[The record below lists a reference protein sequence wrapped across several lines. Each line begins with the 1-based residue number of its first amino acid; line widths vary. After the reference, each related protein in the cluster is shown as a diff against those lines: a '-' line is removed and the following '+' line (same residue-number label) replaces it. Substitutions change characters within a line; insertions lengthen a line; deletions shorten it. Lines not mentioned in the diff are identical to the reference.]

1 MNKHY
6 HDARRFP
13 MMRFVPGIVTL
24 AISLTLAGMP
34 AYATGMDQGSKQQ
47 QGSQQK
53 TQKDEQKQKRSDTG
67 PQGEEQTGG
76 AGPSGPSSGGNVKA
90 PQHEG
95 AGSKPT
101 H

>member
-1 MNKHY
+1 
-6 HDARRFP
+6 
-13 MMRFVPGIVTL
+13 MRFLQSIPILVIGL
-24 AISLTLAGMP
+24 ALAGPP
-34 AYATGMDQGSKQQ
+34 AYATDSESDKASKQQ
-47 QGSQQK
+47 QGSETT
-53 TQKDEQKQKRSDTG
+53 TQKQEHKQKRSDTG

-95 AGSKPT
+95 AGSKST

>member
-1 MNKHY
+1 MKVFQSIP
-6 HDARRFP
+6 ALVIG
-13 MMRFVPGIVTL
+13 M
-24 AISLTLAGMP
+24 ALAGLP
-34 AYATGMDQGSKQQ
+34 AYATEADKAPKQ
-47 QGSQQK
+47 QGSETK
-53 TQKDEQKQKRSDTG
+53 TQKQEQKQKRSDTG

>member
-1 MNKHY
+1 MKVFQSIP
-6 HDARRFP
+6 ALVIG
-13 MMRFVPGIVTL
+13 M
-24 AISLTLAGMP
+24 ALAGLP
-34 AYATGMDQGSKQQ
+34 AYAADADKAPKQQ
-47 QGSQQK
+47 RSETK
-53 TQKDEQKQKRSDTG
+53 TQKQEQKQKRSDTG

>member
-1 MNKHY
+1 MKSMTVLAVTISVALIGLPLY
-6 HDARRFP
+6 AADAEKP
-13 MMRFVPGIVTL
+13 SKPK
-24 AISLTLAGMP
+24 
-34 AYATGMDQGSKQQ
+34 QGTA
-47 QGSQQK
+47 QK
-53 TQKDEQKQKRSDTG
+53 KTEQKQKRSDTG

-76 AGPSGPSSGGNVKA
+76 AGPSGPSSGENVKA

>member
-1 MNKHY
+1 MKSI
-6 HDARRFP
+6 A
-13 MMRFVPGIVTL
+13 GTL
-24 AISLTLAGMP
+24 ALTVGLMFAGSLL
-34 AYATGMDQGSKQQ
+34 YAADAEKTTKPQQ
-47 QGSQQK
+47 SSPQK
-53 TQKDEQKQKRSDTG
+53 TQKTDQKQKRSDTG

>member
-1 MNKHY
+1 
-6 HDARRFP
+6 

-34 AYATGMDQGSKQQ
+34 VYAAGTDQGSKQQ
-47 QGSQQK
+47 QGGQKK

>member
-1 MNKHY
+1 MKSFFT
-6 HDARRFP
+6 AITITMVLCFP
-13 MMRFVPGIVTL
+13 AMTVSAADT
-24 AISLTLAGMP
+24 A
-34 AYATGMDQGSKQQ
+34 QGSKQQ
-47 QGSQQK
+47 QGTEKK
-53 TQKDEQKQKRSDTG
+53 TQKPEQQKQKRSETG

-95 AGSKPT
+95 AGSKPA

>member
-1 MNKHY
+1 MTRASH
-6 HDARRFP
+6 
-13 MMRFVPGIVTL
+13 IVVFAVGVML
-24 AISLTLAGMP
+24 AAVP
-34 AYATGMDQGSKQQ
+34 AYATDAQKAAKPQQ
-47 QGSQQK
+47 QGQK
-53 TQKDEQKQKRSDTG
+53 APQKGDQTQKRSDTG

-95 AGSKPT
+95 AEKKPT

>member
-1 MNKHY
+1 
-6 HDARRFP
+6 
-13 MMRFVPGIVTL
+13 MRFLQSIPILVIGL
-24 AISLTLAGMP
+24 ALAGPP
-34 AYATGMDQGSKQQ
+34 AYATGSDSDKASKQQ
-47 QGSQQK
+47 EGSETK
-53 TQKDEQKQKRSDTG
+53 TQKQEHKQKRSDTG

-95 AGSKPT
+95 AGSKPA

>member
-1 MNKHY
+1 MKGT
-6 HDARRFP
+6 AGLFALT
-13 MMRFVPGIVTL
+13 MTL
-24 AISLTLAGMP
+24 MCAGLP
-34 AYATGMDQGSKQQ
+34 LYAADTEKAKPQQ
-47 QGSQQK
+47 STPQKSQK
-53 TQKDEQKQKRSDTG
+53 TDQKQKRSDTG

>member
-1 MNKHY
+1 MKS
-6 HDARRFP
+6 
-13 MMRFVPGIVTL
+13 T
-24 AISLTLAGMP
+24 AGMLALTVSLVFAGVP
-34 AYATGMDQGSKQQ
+34 LYAADADKTTKPQQSTPQKSQKSDQQ
-47 QGSQQK
+47 
-53 TQKDEQKQKRSDTG
+53 QKRSDTG

>member
-1 MNKHY
+1 MKFFQSIP
-6 HDARRFP
+6 ALVIG
-13 MMRFVPGIVTL
+13 M
-24 AISLTLAGMP
+24 ALAGLP
-34 AYATGMDQGSKQQ
+34 AYAADADKAPKQ
-47 QGSQQK
+47 QGSETK
-53 TQKDEQKQKRSDTG
+53 TQKQEQKQKRSDTG

>member
-1 MNKHY
+1 
-6 HDARRFP
+6 
-13 MMRFVPGIVTL
+13 MRFLQSIPILVIGL
-24 AISLTLAGMP
+24 ALAGP
-34 AYATGMDQGSKQQ
+34 PPYATGSDSDKASKQQ
-47 QGSQQK
+47 QGSETKMQK
-53 TQKDEQKQKRSDTG
+53 QEHKQKRSDTG

-95 AGSKPT
+95 AGSKPA